1 MADEIALDLT
11 RDLDVEAHRHNCT
24 KLIDW
29 LALNLDH
36 KTDVPI
42 NPHWRRQSSR
52 LQRVNSLEL
61 LHLTLDGL
69 DWQLPELSGDILP
82 DIRQAMTAVKSD
94 NRTEKPFPRTE
105 ILDEALLGKIEAN
118 YATDKALYQRAT
130 YKWQPWRE
138 FYPSVDEGDKLICL
152 SPKNH
157 PLRYVATPK
166 VGCTYLRNLL
176 YILEHNEAYDD
187 PLTIHI
193 STERTQSEATKSEI
207 TNDVSFFVARDP
219 AARFFS
225 LYFDKIYGSDDR
237 AFSWVTKR
245 LIQHRGYIAGA
256 DLSIEQHRHNATALL
271 GYIERKFSTEPVSEL
286 NPHWAPQCEVA
297 KKAIQFGMQPLLL
310 EDLDKQLI
318 KIADGRVE
326 GLEAAMAAVP
336 LRNHSDKPFT
346 LEEILTPEIAQRIST
361 LYAADQALYERVKTA
376 WRETGQPPIL

>member
-152 SPKNH
+152 SPKTILFDMWR
-157 PLRYVATPK
+157 LRR
-166 VGCTYLRNLL
+166 L
-176 YILEHNEAYDD
+176 
-187 PLTIHI
+187 
-193 STERTQSEATKSEI
+193 
-207 TNDVSFFVARDP
+207 
-219 AARFFS
+219 AAR
-225 LYFDKIYGSDDR
+225 I
-237 AFSWVTKR
+237 
-245 LIQHRGYIAGA
+245 
-256 DLSIEQHRHNATALL
+256 
-271 GYIERKFSTEPVSEL
+271 
-286 NPHWAPQCEVA
+286 
-297 KKAIQFGMQPLLL
+297 
-310 EDLDKQLI
+310 
-318 KIADGRVE
+318 
-326 GLEAAMAAVP
+326 
-336 LRNHSDKPFT
+336 
-346 LEEILTPEIAQRIST
+346 
-361 LYAADQALYERVKTA
+361 
-376 WRETGQPPIL
+376 